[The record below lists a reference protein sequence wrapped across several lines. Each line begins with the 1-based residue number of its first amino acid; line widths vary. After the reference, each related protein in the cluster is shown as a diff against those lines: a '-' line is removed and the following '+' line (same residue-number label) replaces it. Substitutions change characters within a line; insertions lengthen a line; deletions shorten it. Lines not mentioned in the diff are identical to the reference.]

1 MNINFNLSNKASEIK
16 VKNMVGVF
24 LESSELSML
33 GKLLIVHED
42 RETSSDTVVAHREGI
57 YRGCSYSIGNLCRI

>member
-24 LESSELSML
+24 LEFSELSML
-33 GKLLIVHED
+33 GKLLIVRED
-42 RETSSDTVVAHREGI
+42 RETSSDPVAHREDI
-57 YRGCSYSIGNLCRI
+57 